1 MQLRMQLIF
10 IADRKQR
17 LRLAEAELF
26 GGPPII
32 SLPRIRLS
40 RNLRSHSLM
49 CGNARHCF
57 AIVTNRARSRPT
69 ASISLYEAIPLPC
82 DNDVDKRGKIE
93 ARAADSHL

>member
-1 MQLRMQLIF
+1 M
-10 IADRKQR
+10 
-17 LRLAEAELF
+17 
-26 GGPPII
+26 P
-32 SLPRIRLS
+32 
-40 RNLRSHSLM
+40 
-49 CGNARHCF
+49 GNARHCF